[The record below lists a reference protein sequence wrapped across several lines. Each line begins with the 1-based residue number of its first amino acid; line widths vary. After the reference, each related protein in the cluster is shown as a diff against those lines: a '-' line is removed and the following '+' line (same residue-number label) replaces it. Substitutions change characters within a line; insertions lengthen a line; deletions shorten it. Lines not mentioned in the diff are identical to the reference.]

1 MGGCKAADASTAG
14 GPDVPPLQ
22 RFADRRNGAS
32 GRPRPPQK
40 SVLSSSLIR
49 PLRGH
54 LPPKGKVFGRLIAAP
69 TKYGKLSGL
78 SVGADDL
85 GGPRAHPVRPYSGE
99 RGGRLDLANSGA
111 VIELR

>member
-1 MGGCKAADASTAG
+1 MPPRRAAQVCRPYRGLRIGGTARPG
-14 GPDVPPLQ
+14 GRALHKKRSIIVPH
-22 RFADRRNGAS
+22 
-32 GRPRPPQK
+32 PPP
-40 SVLSSSLIR
+40 SEAPS
-49 PLRGH
+49 
-54 LPPKGKVFGRLIAAP
+54 PKGKVFGRLIAAP